1 VRTLAVLPVKSFG
14 RAKQRLGEAVGAD
27 QRRDLAR
34 AMVGDVLEALA
45 HVKGLDGVILVT
57 AESLDL
63 EEAGSGGRRF
73 ARVETVHDPEEA
85 GQSAAARRGVRVAVE
100 RNAERVLLVPG
111 DCPALDPG
119 EVTDLL
125 AESSDGVVIVPDR
138 HGAGTNALL
147 IAPPDA
153 LEPAFGPGSFA
164 RHAALA
170 HSAGANVRVGRLPSL
185 ELDVD
190 TPGDLA
196 ALRAALAARPGGAPR
211 TRALLET
218 ITSVPAA

>member
-85 GQSAAARRGVRVAVE
+85 GQSAAARHCVRVAVE

-196 ALRAALAARPGGAPR
+196 ALRAALAARSGGAPR